1 MPFSGPNQNA
11 EEREMEME
19 NIFGKKRN
27 TENMDQER

>member
-11 EEREMEME
+11 EGREREME

-27 TENMDQER
+27 IENMDQ